1 MPFLTLLISSHQA
14 PEHHSSDT
22 HSPSNLGEDL
32 HLEVIEIYLAC
43 LARTLSFPDSE
54 GTFRCL
60 WEEGMQHP
68 KLEQPHIN
76 KLPVV
81 AFAKPQDHFQDGLR
95 SAATKVLTNYNL
107 DMDGSPVRSPATVV

>member
-32 HLEVIEIYLAC
+32 HLEVIEINLAC

-60 WEEGMQHP
+60 WEEAMQHP
-68 KLEQPHIN
+68 KLEQPLIN

-81 AFAKPQDHFQDGLR
+81 AFAKPQNQFQ
-95 SAATKVLTNYNL
+95 
-107 DMDGSPVRSPATVV
+107 VV